1 MFNLSD
7 MMTQAMNAGGAEA
20 MMKQFGLSPDQMQ
33 AAMGAMLPAF
43 TAGLNKATANPMD
56 MASLF
61 GQMAA
66 MPEMMQTVTNPMVAG
81 PAMMETGTKAMQAI
95 FGGNDVTNAVMQQV
109 AAVSGVGQDVV
120 SKMMPMMAT
129 SLMGTMMQGAMSGQ
143 NPLGAILAQT
153 MGQLMSPPQAAN
165 GLMGLFTSMF
175 GGLLGQQPQPQM
187 PSIPGMDALNA
198 FMQQMQAPQGETSG
212 ARTVGQQAADTWNVT
227 LGQMFQAGRDM
238 QDSQLDQFE
247 KLLSNVMPR
256 KG

>member
-7 MMTQAMNAGGAEA
+7 MMTQAMNAGGADA

-33 AAMGAMLPAF
+33 AATAAMLPAF

-61 GQMAA
+61 GQMTS
-66 MPEMMQTVTNPMVAG
+66 MPDMMQMVSNPMVAG

-95 FGGNDVTNAVMQQV
+95 FGGNDVTDAVMQQV
-109 AAVSGVGQDVV
+109 SAVSGVGQDIV

-129 SLMGTMMQGAMSGQ
+129 SLMGSLLQGAMSGQ

-153 MGQLMSPPQAAN
+153 MGQLMTPPAGAG

-175 GGLLGQQPQPQM
+175 GGLFGQPAQPQM
-187 PSIPGMDALNA
+187 PPIPGMDALNA
-198 FMQQMQAPQGETSG
+198 FMQQMQSSPGEAAGTRS
-212 ARTVGQQAADTWNVT
+212 VGQQAADTWNVT

-247 KLLSNVMPR
+247 KLLANVMPR